1 MSHTLNAALVG
12 YGFAGKTFHAPFLST
27 TPGLSLSWV
36 VSRDAAKVQADL
48 PGCRVGS
55 LEEVLSD
62 ETVDL
67 VVIATPND
75 THAPLA
81 RQALLAGKHVVID
94 KPFALDLAEAQAL
107 VELAE
112 KQQRLLS
119 IFHNRRW
126 DGDFLTVRRLLVEG
140 SLGQIAQFESHF
152 DRYRPEVRQR
162 WREAGGPGSG
172 LWFDLG
178 PHVLD
183 QALQLFGQPDW
194 LQADLAGQRPGAL
207 ADDYFHVVL
216 GYGERSGEM
225 RVILHGSCL
234 VSATMP
240 RFVIHGSQGS
250 FVKFGMDVQ
259 EDQLKL
265 GKRPPAAD
273 WGVDSEPGQLSRIV
287 DGQLQQQSVV
297 GEAGDYGAYYRGV
310 CAAIKGEGSNPVPAS
325 EALAVMALLDLA
337 RQSHLEGKRLPCQK
351 LSD

>member
-1 MSHTLNAALVG
+1 MSHLINAALVG
-12 YGFAGKTFHAPFLST
+12 YGFAGQTFHAPFLST
-27 TPGLSLSWV
+27 TPGLSLRWV

-48 PGCRVGS
+48 PDCRVGS
-55 LEEVLSD
+55 LDQVLADAS
-62 ETVDL
+62 VDL

-107 VELAE
+107 VELAD

-126 DGDFLTVRRLLVEG
+126 DADFLTLRRLLAQG
-140 SLGQIAQFESHF
+140 TLGNIAQFESHF

-194 LQADLAGQRPGAL
+194 LQADLAEQRPGAL

-216 GYGERSGEM
+216 GYGAL

-240 RFVIHGSQGS
+240 RFIVHGSLGS
-250 FVKFGMDVQ
+250 YVKFGMDVQ
-259 EDQLKL
+259 EEQLKQ

-273 WGVDSEPGQLSRIV
+273 WGKDGVPGQLSRLV
-287 DGQLQQQSVV
+287 DGQLQQQEVS
-297 GEAGDYGAYYRGV
+297 GEAGDYGAYYRAV
-310 CAAIKGEGSNPVPAS
+310 CAAIRGEGHNPVSAK

-337 RQSHLEGKRLPCQK
+337 RESDLSGQRLDCQK
-351 LSD
+351 LSYSRR

>member
-1 MSHTLNAALVG
+1 MSQTINAALVG
-12 YGFAGKTFHAPFLST
+12 YGFAGQTFHAPFLTS
-27 TPGLSLSWV
+27 TPGLALRWV
-36 VSRDAAKVQADL
+36 VSRDAAKVQAEL

-55 LEEVLSD
+55 LDEVLADS
-62 ETVDL
+62 TVDL

-75 THAPLA
+75 THAPIA

-94 KPFALDLAEAQAL
+94 KPFALDLVEAEAL

-126 DGDFLTVRRLLVEG
+126 DGDFLTVRRLLAEG
-140 SLGQIAQFESHF
+140 ALGKIAQFESHF

-178 PHVLD
+178 PHILD
-183 QALQLFGQPDW
+183 QSLQLFGQPDW
-194 LQADLAGQRPGAL
+194 IQADLAAQRPGAL
-207 ADDYFHVVL
+207 SDDYFHVVL
-216 GYGERSGEM
+216 GYGEM
-225 RVILHGSCL
+225 RVVLHGSCL

-240 RFVIHGSQGS
+240 RFVIHGSEGS
-250 FVKFGMDVQ
+250 FIKFGMDVQ
-259 EDQLKL
+259 EEQLKL
-265 GKRPPAAD
+265 GLRPPAAN
-273 WGVDSEPGQLSRIV
+273 WGQDPEPGQLSRMV
-287 DGQLQQQSVV
+287 EGQSRVQAVS
-297 GEAGDYGAYYRGV
+297 GEAGDYGAYSRGG
-310 CAAIKGEGSNPVPAS
+310 CAAIRGEACNPVPAV

-337 RQSHLEGKRLPCQK
+337 RESDSQGRRLSCQK

>member
-94 KPFALDLAEAQAL
+94 KPFALDLAEAKAL

-126 DGDFLTVRRLLVEG
+126 DGDFLTVRRLISEG
-140 SLGQIAQFESHF
+140 TLGQIAQFESHF

-194 LQADLAGQRPGAL
+194 LQADLAEQRPGAL

-216 GYGERSGEM
+216 GYGAL

-265 GKRPPAAD
+265 GLRPPATD
-273 WGVDSEPGQLSRIV
+273 WGMDSEPGQLSRIV

-310 CAAIKGEGSNPVPAS
+310 CAAIQGEGSNPVPAS

>member
-1 MSHTLNAALVG
+1 MSHTINAALVG
-12 YGFAGKTFHAPFLST
+12 YGFAGQTFHAPFLAT
-27 TPGLSLSWV
+27 TPGLTLRWV
-36 VSRDAAKVQADL
+36 VSRDAAKVQAEL
-48 PGCRVGS
+48 PGCLVGS
-55 LEEVLSD
+55 LEQVLAD
-62 ETVDL
+62 ESVDL

-75 THAPLA
+75 THAPIA

-94 KPFALDLAEAQAL
+94 KPFALDLAEAKAL

-126 DGDFLTVRRLLVEG
+126 DGDFLTVRRLLAEG
-140 SLGQIAQFESHF
+140 ALGEVAQFESHF

-178 PHVLD
+178 PHILD
-183 QALQLFGQPDW
+183 QSLQLFGQPDW
-194 LQADLAGQRPGAL
+194 IQADLAQQRHGAL
-207 ADDYFHVVL
+207 SDDYFHVVL
-216 GYGERSGEM
+216 GYGPL

-240 RFVIHGSQGS
+240 RFVIHGSTGS
-250 FVKFGMDVQ
+250 FIKFGMDVQ
-259 EDQLKL
+259 EEQLKAGL
-265 GKRPPAAD
+265 RPPVAG
-273 WGVDSEPGQLSRIV
+273 WGRDPDLGQLSRVV
-287 DGQLQQQSVV
+287 DCQSQSQPVN

-310 CAAIKGEGSNPVPAS
+310 CAAIKGEGANPVPAQ

-337 RQSHLEGKRLPCQK
+337 RESHSQGKRLSCQK

>member
-1 MSHTLNAALVG
+1 MSHTINAALVG
-12 YGFAGKTFHAPFLST
+12 YGFAGQTFHAPFLTT
-27 TPGLSLSWV
+27 TPGLSLRWV
-36 VSRDAAKVQADL
+36 VSRDAAKVQAEL
-48 PGCRVGS
+48 PGCQVGTLEQVLADES
-55 LEEVLSD
+55 L
-62 ETVDL
+62 DL

-75 THAPLA
+75 THAPIA

-94 KPFALDLAEAQAL
+94 KPFALDLAEAEAL

-126 DGDFLTVRRLLVEG
+126 DGDFLTVRRLLAQGE
-140 SLGQIAQFESHF
+140 LGQVAQFESHF

-178 PHVLD
+178 PHILD
-183 QALQLFGQPDW
+183 QSLQLFGQPDW
-194 LQADLAGQRPGAL
+194 IQADLAEQRPGAL
-207 ADDYFHVVL
+207 SDDYFHVVL
-216 GYGERSGEM
+216 GYGAL

-240 RFVIHGSQGS
+240 RFVIHGSTGS
-250 FVKFGMDVQ
+250 FIKFGMDVQ
-259 EDQLKL
+259 EEQLKL
-265 GKRPPAAD
+265 GLRPPAAE
-273 WGVDSEPGQLSRIV
+273 WGRDPEPGRLSRVV
-287 DGQLQQQSVV
+287 DGQPQQQTVA

-310 CAAIKGEGSNPVPAS
+310 CAAIRGEGANPVPAP

-337 RQSHLEGKRLPCQK
+337 RESASQGKRLSCQK

>member
-1 MSHTLNAALVG
+1 MSQTLNAALVG
-12 YGFAGKTFHAPFLST
+12 YGFAGKTFHAPFLGT
-27 TPGLSLSWV
+27 TPGLRLSWV
-36 VSRDAAKVQADL
+36 VSRDAAKVRADL
-48 PGCRVGS
+48 PDCRVGS

-62 ETVDL
+62 NTVDL

-94 KPFALDLAEAQAL
+94 KPFALDLAEAKAL

-126 DGDFLTVRRLLVEG
+126 DGDFLTVRRLLAEG
-140 SLGQIAQFESHF
+140 TLGQIAQFESHF
-152 DRYRPEVRQR
+152 DRYRPEVRPR
-162 WREAGGPGSG
+162 GRAAGGPGSG

-183 QALQLFGQPDW
+183 QALQLFGLPDW
-194 LQADLAGQRPGAL
+194 LQADLAGQRPGSL
-207 ADDYFHVVL
+207 SDDYFHVVL
-216 GYGERSGEM
+216 GYGEM
-225 RVILHGSCL
+225 RVVLHGSCL

-240 RFVIHGSQGS
+240 RFIIHGSAGS
-250 FVKFGMDVQ
+250 FIKFGMDVQ
-259 EDQLKL
+259 EEQLKL

-273 WGVDSEPGQLSRIV
+273 WGVDSEPGQLSRIL
-287 DGQLQQQSVV
+287 DGQLQQELVA

-310 CAAIKGEGSNPVPAS
+310 CAAILGEGANPVPAG
-325 EALAVMALLDLA
+325 EALTVMALLDLV
-337 RQSHLEGKRLPCQK
+337 RESHSSGKRLACQK

>member
-1 MSHTLNAALVG
+1 MSHTINAALVG
-12 YGFAGKTFHAPFLST
+12 YGFAGQTFHVPFLTS
-27 TPGLSLSWV
+27 TPGLSLGWV
-36 VSRDAAKVQADL
+36 VSRDAAKVQAEL

-55 LEEVLSD
+55 LAEVLADPS
-62 ETVDL
+62 VDL

-75 THAPLA
+75 THAPIA
-81 RQALLAGKHVVID
+81 REALLAGKHVVID
-94 KPFALDLAEAQAL
+94 KPFALDLAEAKAL

-140 SLGQIAQFESHF
+140 ALGQVAQFESHF

-178 PHVLD
+178 PTSSISRSSCSVNRT
-183 QALQLFGQPDW
+183 GCRRIW
-194 LQADLAGQRPGAL
+194 LSSAPVPWRMTTSTWCSAMARC
-207 ADDYFHVVL
+207 
-216 GYGERSGEM
+216 
-225 RVILHGSCL
+225 GSCCTA
-234 VSATMP
+234 VAWC
-240 RFVIHGSQGS
+240 
-250 FVKFGMDVQ
+250 
-259 EDQLKL
+259 
-265 GKRPPAAD
+265 RPPCRGLSSTAARAPSSSSA
-273 WGVDSEPGQLSRIV
+273 WMCRRSSSSSASGGGGRLGVDNEPGQLSRIR
-287 DGQLQQQSVV
+287 DGQLLQQSVA

-310 CAAIKGEGSNPVPAS
+310 CAAIRGEGEPGAGRS

-337 RQSHLEGKRLPCQK
+337 RDSAREGKRLACQI

>member
-1 MSHTLNAALVG
+1 MSQTLNAALVG
-12 YGFAGKTFHAPFLST
+12 YGFAGKTFHAPFLGT
-27 TPGLSLSWV
+27 TPGLRLSWV

-48 PGCRVGS
+48 PDCRVGS

-62 ETVDL
+62 NTVDL

-94 KPFALDLAEAQAL
+94 KPFALDLAEAKAL

-126 DGDFLTVRRLLVEG
+126 DGDFLTVRRLLAEG
-140 SLGQIAQFESHF
+140 TLGQIAQFESHF

-183 QALQLFGQPDW
+183 QALQLFGLPDW
-194 LQADLAGQRPGAL
+194 LQADLAGQRPGSL
-207 ADDYFHVVL
+207 SDDYFHVVL
-216 GYGERSGEM
+216 GYGEM
-225 RVILHGSCL
+225 RVVLHGSCL

-240 RFVIHGSQGS
+240 RFIIHGSAGS
-250 FVKFGMDVQ
+250 FIKFGMDVQ
-259 EDQLKL
+259 EEQLKL

-273 WGVDSEPGQLSRIV
+273 WGVDSEPGQLSRLW
-287 DGQLQQQSVV
+287 DGQLQQELVA

-310 CAAIKGEGSNPVPAS
+310 CAAILGEGANPVPAG
-325 EALAVMALLDLA
+325 EALTVMALLDLA
-337 RQSHLEGKRLPCQK
+337 RESHRSGKRLACQK

>member
-1 MSHTLNAALVG
+1 MSHSLNAALVG

-27 TPGLSLSWV
+27 TPGLSLGWV

-55 LEEVLSD
+55 LEQVLSD

-94 KPFALDLAEAQAL
+94 KPFALDLAEAKGL
-107 VELAE
+107 VELAQ

-126 DGDFLTVRRLLVEG
+126 DGDFLTVRRLLAEG
-140 SLGQIAQFESHF
+140 ALGQIAQFESHF

-216 GYGERSGEM
+216 GYGERSGEL
-225 RVILHGSCL
+225 RVVLHGSCL

-259 EDQLKL
+259 EDQLKQGL
-265 GKRPPAAD
+265 RPPAAD
-273 WGVDSEPGQLSRIV
+273 WGHDNQPGQLSRIV
-287 DGQLQQQSVV
+287 DDQLQQQSVV

-310 CAAIKGEGSNPVPAS
+310 CAAIRGEGSNPVPAC

-337 RQSHLEGKRLPCQK
+337 RQSHREGKRLPCQK

>member
-55 LEEVLSD
+55 LEEVLRD

-94 KPFALDLAEAQAL
+94 KPFALDLTEAQAL

-126 DGDFLTVRRLLVEG
+126 DGDFLTVRRLIAEG
-140 SLGQIAQFESHF
+140 TLGQIASSNPTSIAIAP
-152 DRYRPEVRQR
+152 RCAS
-162 WREAGGPGSG
+162 AGAKRVARVPASGSN
-172 LWFDLG
+172 LG

-194 LQADLAGQRPGAL
+194 LQADLAEQRPGAL

-216 GYGERSGEM
+216 GYGAL

-273 WGVDSEPGQLSRIV
+273 WGIDSEPGQLSRIV

>member
-1 MSHTLNAALVG
+1 MSQTLNAALVG
-12 YGFAGKTFHAPFLST
+12 YGFAGKTFHAPFLGT
-27 TPGLSLSWV
+27 TPGLRLSWV
-36 VSRDAAKVQADL
+36 VSRDAAKVRADL
-48 PGCRVGS
+48 LDCRVGS

-62 ETVDL
+62 NTVDL

-94 KPFALDLAEAQAL
+94 KPFALDLAEAKAL

-126 DGDFLTVRRLLVEG
+126 DGDFLTVRRLLAEG
-140 SLGQIAQFESHF
+140 TLGQIAQFESHF

-183 QALQLFGQPDW
+183 QALQLFGLPDW
-194 LQADLAGQRPGAL
+194 LQADLAEQRPGAL
-207 ADDYFHVVL
+207 SDDYFHVVL
-216 GYGERSGEM
+216 GYGEM
-225 RVILHGSCL
+225 RVVLHGSCL

-240 RFVIHGSQGS
+240 RFIIHGSAGS
-250 FVKFGMDVQ
+250 FIKFGMDVQ
-259 EDQLKL
+259 EEQLKL

-273 WGVDSEPGQLSRIV
+273 WGVDSEPGQLSRIR
-287 DGQLQQQSVV
+287 DGQLQQELVA

-310 CAAIKGEGSNPVPAS
+310 CAAILGEGANPVPAG
-325 EALAVMALLDLA
+325 EALTVMALLDLA
-337 RQSHLEGKRLPCQK
+337 RESHRSGKRLACQK

>member
-1 MSHTLNAALVG
+1 MSHTINAALVG
-12 YGFAGKTFHAPFLST
+12 YGFAGQTFHAPFLAT
-27 TPGLSLSWV
+27 TPGLTLRWV
-36 VSRDAAKVQADL
+36 VSRDAAKVHTEL
-48 PGCRVGS
+48 PGCLVGS
-55 LEEVLSD
+55 LEQVLAD
-62 ETVDL
+62 ESVDL

-75 THAPLA
+75 THAPIA

-94 KPFALDLAEAQAL
+94 KPFALDLAEAKAL

-126 DGDFLTVRRLLVEG
+126 DGDFLTVRRLLAEG
-140 SLGQIAQFESHF
+140 ALGEVAQFESHF

-178 PHVLD
+178 PHILD
-183 QALQLFGQPDW
+183 QSLQLFGQPDW
-194 LQADLAGQRPGAL
+194 IQADLAQQRPGAL
-207 ADDYFHVVL
+207 SDDYFHVVL
-216 GYGERSGEM
+216 GYGPL

-234 VSATMP
+234 VSTTMP
-240 RFVIHGSQGS
+240 RFVIHGSTGS
-250 FVKFGMDVQ
+250 FIKFGMDVQ
-259 EDQLKL
+259 EEQLKAGL
-265 GKRPPAAD
+265 RPPVAG
-273 WGVDSEPGQLSRIV
+273 WGRDPDLGQLSRVV
-287 DGQLQQQSVV
+287 DGQPQSQPVN

-310 CAAIKGEGSNPVPAS
+310 CAAIKGEGANPVPAQ

-337 RQSHLEGKRLPCQK
+337 RESHSQGKRLSCQK